1 MEVNPVWDVQTTIL
15 TKEYNLAI
23 ACMLFWHSVLYQYD
37 TPFAIA
43 YCMYFGG
50 DISEGHVTFKNVNS
64 QFLHLKLGNELY
76 IKTCSM
82 GKTYQNITFYD

>member
-50 DISEGHVTFKNVNS
+50 YISEGHDLQKR
-64 QFLHLKLGNELY
+64 QFSIPSFETWERAVY
-76 IKTCSM
+76 
-82 GKTYQNITFYD
+82 